1 MTTLA
6 PGNRFRLWPTT
17 WRLVRSLVL
26 SALPV
31 PDLLSRLKVRRAARD
46 LARGCDPWPG
56 MAASGDDAARLALHR
71 LLYLQRATHR
81 AVRSR
86 QDEAATMLARVIDQ
100 AGLPSGAFNLVHGHG
115 PGAAGEFLTGHPGV
129 DAIAFTGE
137 SATGSAIMRSAA
149 DHVTPV
155 SFELGGKNP
164 ALVFADADLDAA
176 VDGTVRSSF
185 THSGQICLCT
195 ERVYVERPVFDE
207 FVERLGARA
216 RELSDYGPMISA
228 AHRDKVLSYYQL
240 AREEG
245 ATVVAGGG
253 APSFGDERDGG
264 FHVEP
269 TVLTGLPETA
279 RTVREEIFGPVCHVA
294 PFDTEDEALRL
305 ANDSPYG
312 LASTVWT
319 RDLSRAHRVA
329 PKVETGIVW
338 VNCWNLRDLRTPFG
352 GVRLVD
358 EVEERALGVGGSGA
372 LEQVGQGAVG
382 EDRAV
387 PHEDE
392 PVAADRLVHDVAGHQ
407 QARAAVPQPVEE
419 VPEVPPQH
427 RVEPDRRLVEH
438 EEVRPSQ
445 QRDRERHAGELA
457 AGQRA
462 HDPLLEAREVDVPEG
477 GAHALV
483 VHPQDRRRVA
493 QVLGDGEVGV
503 HARRLR
509 GVADTAPERRRARR
523 LAEHLDRATR
533 HDLGS
538 DDGAHQRGLA
548 AAARAEQP
556 DDLAGGHREV
566 QPLDDV
572 VPAADDSQP
581 ADRDRRDLTIPHA
594 RNNGPAARSAQGPP
608 ATRVRARA
616 RPGAR
621 SGTGR
626 AWARRRPRP
635 GRSAATPPAP
645 SG

>member
-1 MTTLA
+1 MKAEHYVGGTFRSDGPAFPLISPADGAEIGAVPEA
-6 PGNRFRLWPTT
+6 PREVVDDAVAAAREALRRPWGAAGVEERAAAMRRIADGIQARFAEFVDAEIADTGRPRAFAETVDVPRAIGNFR
-17 WRLVRSLVL
+17 
-26 SALPV
+26 AYA
-31 PDLLSRLKVRRAARD
+31 DLLYGRPERAYTTQVPGWSAGGGQALNYTVRRPLGVVAIISPWNLPLLLMTWKVAPALAAGNAVVVKPSEETPSTATL
-46 LARGCDPWPG
+46 LA
-56 MAASGDDAARLALHR
+56 
-71 LLYLQRATHR
+71 Q
-81 AVRSR
+81 
-86 QDEAATMLARVIDQ
+86 VIDQ
-100 AGLPSGAFNLVHGHG
+100 AGLPAGAFNLVHGHG

-137 SATGSAIMRSAA
+137 SATGSAIMRNAA

-216 RELSDYGPMISA
+216 KELADYGPMISA
-228 AHRDKVLSYYQL
+228 AHRDKVLSYYRL

-352 GVRLVD
+352 GVKASGIGR
-358 EVEERALGVGGSGA
+358 EGGEYS
-372 LEQVGQGAVG
+372 L
-382 EDRAV
+382 DFFS
-387 PHEDE
+387 E
-392 PVAADRLVHDVAGHQ
+392 PVNVCIQ
-407 QARAAVPQPVEE
+407 
-419 VPEVPPQH
+419 
-427 RVEPDRRLVEH
+427 
-438 EEVRPSQ
+438 
-445 QRDRERHAGELA
+445 
-457 AGQRA
+457 
-462 HDPLLEAREVDVPEG
+462 
-477 GAHALV
+477 
-483 VHPQDRRRVA
+483 
-493 QVLGDGEVGV
+493 
-503 HARRLR
+503 
-509 GVADTAPERRRARR
+509 
-523 LAEHLDRATR
+523 
-533 HDLGS
+533 
-538 DDGAHQRGLA
+538 
-548 AAARAEQP
+548 
-556 DDLAGGHREV
+556 
-566 QPLDDV
+566 
-572 VPAADDSQP
+572 
-581 ADRDRRDLTIPHA
+581 I
-594 RNNGPAARSAQGPP
+594 
-608 ATRVRARA
+608 
-616 RPGAR
+616 
-621 SGTGR
+621 
-626 AWARRRPRP
+626 
-635 GRSAATPPAP
+635 
-645 SG
+645 